1 MPTSHKFEAAATCA
15 TLKVSEVGVPPWLV
29 VPETVITA
37 VRALPVFAA
46 TFAVTAPVELLI
58 ATLDNILPGFVVAEA
73 LKEEVPYP
81 LCEKLKS
88 DPDNSLG
95 ALLLIEVD
103 PAETLEISA
112 KLPVLY
118 SGGTNSATEIEL
130 EAPAS
135 AVLLA

>member
-1 MPTSHKFEAAATCA
+1 MA
-15 TLKVSEVGVPPWLV
+15 
-29 VPETVITA
+29 ET
-37 VRALPVFAA
+37 
-46 TFAVTAPVELLI
+46 
-58 ATLDNILPGFVVAEA
+58 

-81 LCEKLKS
+81 LCEKRKRLAL
-88 DPDNSLG
+88 NSLG

-112 KLPVLY
+112 KLPISY
-118 SGGTNSATEIEL
+118 KGGTNSATEIEL